1 MATRKTHTC
10 PQCERTLKRDA
21 FGNDKARPD
30 GRYRVCKECDHS
42 NQRAWRERSLGP
54 RGVSGREG
62 EAYNG
67 RMARDEHDRVG
78 PKSWYWSNKTKVFVV
93 AGVVIAFFVISVL
106 LHPGGT
112 FGDHP

>member
-1 MATRKTHTC
+1 
-10 PQCERTLKRDA
+10 
-21 FGNDKARPD
+21 
-30 GRYRVCKECDHS
+30 
-42 NQRAWRERSLGP
+42 
-54 RGVSGREG
+54 
-62 EAYNG
+62 
-67 RMARDEHDRVG
+67 MARDEHDRVG